1 MKFNEKKDGNPR
13 APMATRTLQP
23 SVWAQTWTDR
33 PTDPI
38 EVGLRRLSETDLGEV
53 ESLANRRSQQLHPND
68 PELAARAFNRALTK
82 YALGRALC
90 SPECAD
96 VPFWDS
102 PDVVAMLAF
111 DDAGA
116 AWLYAEFQMETV
128 RTSLLGHEADSLDVL
143 VQLSERCAEIG
154 ALKLVKR
161 HQVARLLAGALA
173 ILDEG

>member
-1 MKFNEKKDGNPR
+1 
-13 APMATRTLQP
+13 MATRTLQP

-116 AWLYAEFQMETV
+116 AWLYAEFQAETV
-128 RTSLLGHEADSLDVL
+128 RTSLLGHEGDPL
-143 VQLSERCAEIG
+143 EILTRLG
-154 ALKLVKR
+154 EQCTEIAGLPLVKR
-161 HQVARLLAGALA
+161 HQVTRLLAGALA
-173 ILDEG
+173 ILEEG